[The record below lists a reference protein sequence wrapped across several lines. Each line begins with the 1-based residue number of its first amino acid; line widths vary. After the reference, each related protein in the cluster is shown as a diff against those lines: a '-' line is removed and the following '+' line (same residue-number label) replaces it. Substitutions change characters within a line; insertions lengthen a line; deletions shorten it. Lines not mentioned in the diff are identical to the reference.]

1 MGRCEDTAFEDCMEI
16 AKVDAPNP
24 SYFMSLDKVRNW
36 FDAPEDNG
44 EDKEGYLSINST
56 MAEIQATEQG
66 AALLAGM
73 MSQMTGKTAGGMG
86 EGVEIPEA
94 MQKMVARQPLKKLLQ
109 QGGMELEPEKLQQ
122 LNAAL
127 NQIPKN

>member
-1 MGRCEDTAFEDCMEI
+1 MEI

-24 SYFMSLDKVRNW
+24 SYFMSPEKVRNW

-44 EDKEGYLSINST
+44 EDKDGYLSINST
-56 MAEIQATEQG
+56 MGEIQATEQG

-73 MSQMTGKTAGGMG
+73 MSQMSGKTAGGMG

-94 MQKMVARQPLKKLLQ
+94 MQKMIARQPLKKLLQ
-109 QGGMELEPEKLQQ
+109 QGGMELEPEKLQR
-122 LNAAL
+122 LNQAL
-127 NQIPKN
+127 NQIPKTAVQK

>member
-1 MGRCEDTAFEDCMEI
+1 
-16 AKVDAPNP
+16 
-24 SYFMSLDKVRNW
+24 MSPEKVRNW
-36 FDAPEDNG
+36 FDAPEGNV

-56 MAEIQATEQG
+56 MGEIQATEQG

-86 EGVEIPEA
+86 EGVAIPEA

-127 NQIPKN
+127 NQIPKATVQK

>member
-1 MGRCEDTAFEDCMEI
+1 MEI

-36 FDAPEDNG
+36 FDTPMDNG
-44 EDKEGYLSINST
+44 EDREGYLSINST
-56 MAEIQATEQG
+56 MGEIQATEQG

-86 EGVEIPEA
+86 EGVAIPEA

-122 LNAAL
+122 LNQAL
-127 NQIPKN
+127 NQIPKAAVQKRGDQA

>member
-1 MGRCEDTAFEDCMEI
+1 
-16 AKVDAPNP
+16 
-24 SYFMSLDKVRNW
+24 
-36 FDAPEDNG
+36 
-44 EDKEGYLSINST
+44 
-56 MAEIQATEQG
+56 
-66 AALLAGM
+66 
-73 MSQMTGKTAGGMG
+73 MG